1 MGRMGHT
8 TINDNT
14 IHELYL
20 EGTTLCIEN
29 VIVNGGMSHTNVF
42 REC

>member
-1 MGRMGHT
+1 MGHT

-29 VIVNGGMSHTNVF
+29 RVIVNGGMSHTNVF